1 MSRNGTQLPR
11 RQFLKTTLSAA
22 GAAVLAPTI
31 IPSSALGLDG
41 TVAPSERVVVG
52 GIGIGNRGTYD
63 LGCFLEQKDVQ
74 FVAVCDVKEKRRTAV
89 KKLADEKYGNESCET
104 YRDFREVLDR
114 SDIDAVLIATGP
126 NWHATMAMAAA
137 KAGKDMYCEKPVTKN
152 ISQSLILAETMRRT
166 GRVFQA
172 GTQRRNL
179 PHFAFACELARTGKL
194 GKLTKVY
201 AHPAGMKSL
210 MSGWMPPETEP
221 EKEVVDWD
229 MYLGPAAWRPFNPRF
244 LDGFNFE
251 KGGGFVG
258 AFTGGGVLEW
268 GSHCVDLCQWAVGD
282 CPPPVEYNPP
292 KDGEL
297 VTRYENG
304 TQLIFREKGWIP
316 LGSCPV
322 RFEGETG
329 WVEAGDSGKLVLSS
343 PELLAGREVAEIGG
357 YPATFHVRDFLDC
370 VKTRGLPKGNADAA
384 CNAHIACHAANISLY
399 LGRQVKYDNTTHDFP
414 NDEPANRL
422 RSEALREPWR
432 L

>member
-1 MSRNGTQLPR
+1 MSKNVSKLHR
-11 RQFLKTTLSAA
+11 RQFLQASVSA
-22 GAAVLAPTI
+22 GAAAFAAPMI

-41 TVAPSERVVVG
+41 NVPPSERVIIA

-74 FVAVCDVKEKRRTAV
+74 FAAVCDVKEKRRTAV
-89 KKLADEKYGNESCET
+89 KKIADEKYGNTNCEM

-114 SDIDAVLIATGP
+114 KDIDAVLIATGP
-126 NWHATMAMAAA
+126 NWHCTAAMYAA
-137 KAGKDMYCEKPVTKN
+137 KAGKDMYCEKPCTKN
-152 ISQSLILAETMRRT
+152 IAQSLILKDTIKRT

-194 GKLTKVY
+194 GKMKKVY
-201 AHPAGMKSL
+201 AHPAGMQA
-210 MSGWMPPETEP
+210 MTSGWLVPETEP
-221 EKEVVDWD
+221 EQEVVDWN
-229 MYLGPAAWRPFNPRF
+229 MYLGPAAWRPFNAKL

-251 KGGGFVG
+251 KGGGLV
-258 AFTGGGVLEW
+258 GGGVLEW

-282 CPPPVEYNPP
+282 VPAPVEYDAP

-297 VTRYENG
+297 VARYESG
-304 TQLIFREKGWIP
+304 VELIFREKGWIP

-329 WVEAGDSGKLVLSS
+329 WVETGDSGKMVLSS
-343 PELLAGREVAEIGG
+343 PSLLAGRTVAEIDG

-370 VKTRGLPKGNADAA
+370 VKTRSQPKGNAEAA
-384 CNAHIACHAANISLY
+384 CNAHIACHAANIALF
-399 LGRQVKYDNTTHDFP
+399 LNRQVKLDPKTNEFIG
-414 NDEPANRL
+414 DEQANRL

-432 L
+432 I